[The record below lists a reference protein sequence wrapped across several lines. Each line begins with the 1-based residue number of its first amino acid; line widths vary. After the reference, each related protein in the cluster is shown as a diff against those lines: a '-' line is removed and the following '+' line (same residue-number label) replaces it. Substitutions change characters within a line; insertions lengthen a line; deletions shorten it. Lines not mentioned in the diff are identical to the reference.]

1 MLTQIEGIHHIT
13 SMARDA
19 LATDRFITDT
29 LGLRRVKKTVNF
41 DAPDIYHL
49 YYANGSGQPGTVMT
63 YFPFPNIVAGRRGAG
78 EVGATVYAVPEG
90 SLGFWE
96 KRLEEHGVTGLARET
111 RFGETRLLFD
121 GVNGDVPEACLDGAL
136 GAGCASN
143 GSDSYSV
150 TSNATVDILALVRET
165 AADLLADTRELD
177 PTKPIV
183 AASFVSID
191 DLSESSTFGRTLSEM
206 FASSL
211 SRAGLMLIEVKMRN
225 SLFIEEQ
232 TGELILSRDIRR
244 LSASH
249 NAQAILLGTYGQGQ
263 SMAYVNVRLVRTR
276 DNVVLGASSVQI
288 PLDRNTRAMLPNRW

>member
-1 MLTQIEGIHHIT
+1 MKPIKSLLLPVTLALV
-13 SMARDA
+13 MA
-19 LATDRFITDT
+19 LST
-29 LGLRRVKKTVNF
+29 
-41 DAPDIYHL
+41 
-49 YYANGSGQPGTVMT
+49 
-63 YFPFPNIVAGRRGAG
+63 
-78 EVGATVYAVPEG
+78 
-90 SLGFWE
+90 
-96 KRLEEHGVTGLARET
+96 
-111 RFGETRLLFD
+111 
-121 GVNGDVPEACLDGAL
+121 
-136 GAGCASN
+136 GCASN
-143 GSDSYSV
+143 GSDSYITTGNS
-150 TSNATVDILALVRET
+150 TVDMLELVRET
-165 AADLLADTRELD
+165 SADLLANTRELD
-177 PTKPIV
+177 PNKPVV

-249 NAQAILLGTYGQGQ
+249 DAQAILLGTYAQGQ
-263 SMAYVNVRLVRTR
+263 STAYVNVRLVRTR

>member
-1 MLTQIEGIHHIT
+1 
-13 SMARDA
+13 
-19 LATDRFITDT
+19 
-29 LGLRRVKKTVNF
+29 
-41 DAPDIYHL
+41 
-49 YYANGSGQPGTVMT
+49 
-63 YFPFPNIVAGRRGAG
+63 
-78 EVGATVYAVPEG
+78 
-90 SLGFWE
+90 
-96 KRLEEHGVTGLARET
+96 
-111 RFGETRLLFD
+111 
-121 GVNGDVPEACLDGAL
+121 
-136 GAGCASN
+136 
-143 GSDSYSV
+143 
-150 TSNATVDILALVRET
+150 
-165 AADLLADTRELD
+165 
-177 PTKPIV
+177 
-183 AASFVSID
+183 
-191 DLSESSTFGRTLSEM
+191 M